1 MDWGLE
7 LLYGHAPKSNF
18 NVQALLPN
26 GRIKRM
32 FLAKYQASML
42 CVAIGTLRFDWNLSM
57 MPLSAHTKKFE
68 ASAASPQILKN
79 GPVEIGV
86 FLRLT
91 DLFFFNT
98 QANISKQIQKIPIY
112 FFVPWLICAF
122 PFAPHS
128 KHWKSTLDYNFT
140 RPMRRLLP
148 TKSGFCRTKTRILK
162 DQLLGNSSK
171 GRKYPHHL
179 FGKQSQKPLHPWI
192 FATRRRT

>member
-1 MDWGLE
+1 MCCHWYTTFRLKFIHDATECTYQKVWSVCRFASDLEKRSSRDW
-7 LLYGHAPKSNF
+7 S
-18 NVQALLPN
+18 
-26 GRIKRM
+26 
-32 FLAKYQASML
+32 
-42 CVAIGTLRFDWNLSM
+42 
-57 MPLSAHTKKFE
+57 
-68 ASAASPQILKN
+68 
-79 GPVEIGV
+79 

-98 QANISKQIQKIPIY
+98 QANISKQFQKIPIY